1 MLQDCFLD
9 IMGLLEV
16 LKKRHELEY
25 SIVIY
30 IVLRKFLNRKKITK

>member
-16 LKKRHELEY
+16 LKKRHRN
-25 SIVIY
+25 INMKV
-30 IVLRKFLNRKKITK
+30 KI